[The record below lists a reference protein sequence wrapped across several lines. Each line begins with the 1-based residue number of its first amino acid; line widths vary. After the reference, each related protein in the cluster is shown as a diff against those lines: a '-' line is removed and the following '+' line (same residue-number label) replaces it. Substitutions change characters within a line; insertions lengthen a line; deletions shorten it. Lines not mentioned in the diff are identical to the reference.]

1 MTQLL
6 NNLMLQRKFALA
18 MLFSIST
25 IVGLFTGFLL
35 GGEFIAA
42 MGLIL
47 GLYGAANVGQRFVEK

>member
-1 MTQLL
+1 MTQLF
-6 NNLMLQRKFALA
+6 NNIMLQRKFALA

-25 IVGLFTGFLL
+25 IVGLFTGFLG

-47 GLYGAANVGQRFVEK
+47 GLYGAANIAQRKVDK

>member
-6 NNLMLQRKFALA
+6 NGLMLQRKFAIA

-25 IVGLFTGFLL
+25 IVALFTGFLG
-35 GGEFIAA
+35 GGEFITA

-47 GLYGAANVGQRFVEK
+47 GLYGAANVSQRYVEK